1 MEAEKTGRFT
11 PRYPVLFT
19 AMSAVIVTLLVLLVL
34 VFLYAKDTKDE
45 SNQLRE
51 ASCQLASWIES
62 VPPRKDVP
70 DQEEYVMNRQQLI
83 ATLREL
89 AHCES

>member
-1 MEAEKTGRFT
+1 MEAERTGRFT

-19 AMSAVIVTLLVLLVL
+19 AMSAVIVTLLILLIL
-34 VFLYAKDTKDE
+34 VFLYAKDTRNE
-45 SNQLRE
+45 SKQLRE

-62 VPPRKDVP
+62 VPPRTDVP
-70 DQEEYVMNRQQLI
+70 NPEEYMMDRKELI